1 MTGTGKDIRE
11 SRSNRPPLPRQV
23 QEHLGQKLRAQ
34 LYEDAPKPQYL
45 GDPAIP
51 REFDSLIE
59 RIESMEKEL
68 ADLRHEPPPLD
79 RAGECKV
86 CSAGDLCCESETM
99 HEAAH

>member
-59 RIESMEKEL
+59 RIESQ
-68 ADLRHEPPPLD
+68 D
-79 RAGECKV
+79 RAKRSERIARIARQAV
-86 CSAGDLCCESETM
+86 EDALAGLVPASR
-99 HEAAH
+99 HR